1 MKNLWIYGCSFSE
14 PFGLTPISKPPIIN
28 EDGSRDFLG
37 TDYWG
42 SHLAKKMNLNLITKS
57 LSGIGWNYIT
67 HHIDLDILKWHK
79 DDIIIISPSFLS
91 RFSIMEFNENGAR
104 VEDYV
109 HLLRDINQIVD
120 YNEIRWKT
128 KIITLQKLGFNVY
141 TWLVNDCVS
150 PISDIKNLIKTP
162 ENLTNFKDWMDLHKE
177 FWIDPTT
184 NKYPMGDWH
193 FNERGHVA
201 VSEIMYDFISKN
213 LYK

>member
-1 MKNLWIYGCSFSE
+1 
-14 PFGLTPISKPPIIN
+14 
-28 EDGSRDFLG
+28 
-37 TDYWG
+37 
-42 SHLAKKMNLNLITKS
+42 
-57 LSGIGWNYIT
+57 
-67 HHIDLDILKWHK
+67 
-79 DDIIIISPSFLS
+79 
-91 RFSIMEFNENGAR
+91 MEFNENGAR